1 MKAIIFGA
9 TGLVGSYLT
18 DSISYHP
25 QFEEITLAVRKPL
38 LDLPSHVQQVV
49 VDFEHLSA
57 SLQGVDADVVF
68 CCLGTTIAKAK
79 TKENFQKVD
88 YEYPKAIAKH
98 FADKAAKR
106 IVVISSIGAN
116 AASSNF
122 YLRTKGE
129 MEIAVQT
136 AGISDVAIVRPGLLL
151 GHRKEFR
158 LGERIASFFMRN
170 FEWMLIGSLR
180 NYRAIHGRTVAEAML
195 ALAVTANGVKIIE
208 SEVLKTIAK
217 KL

>member
-38 LDLPSHVQQVV
+38 LELPSRVKQVV
-49 VDFEHLSA
+49 VDFEQLSD
-57 SLQGVDADVVF
+57 SLQGVEADVVF

-79 TKENFQKVD
+79 TKENFRKVD

-98 FADKAAKR
+98 FAETAAKR
-106 IVVISSIGAN
+106 IVVISSIGAD

-136 AGISDVAIVRPGLLL
+136 AGIPDVAIVRPGLLL
-151 GHRKEFR
+151 GHRKDFR
-158 LGERIASFFMRN
+158 FGERVASFFMQYLD
-170 FEWMLIGSLR
+170 WMLVGSLR
-180 NYRAIHGRTVAEAML
+180 KYRAIHGRTVAEAML
-195 ALAVTANGVKIIE
+195 VLADTAKGIKIIE
-208 SEVLKTIAK
+208 SEVLKTIK
-217 KL
+217 KTQ